1 LVFRFNVSEFP
12 VVDRLFTSDG
22 FQNAAKRVC
31 PVDKQVLDPFQFNFI
46 MQVPGQ
52 TVATHVDAVYFWGAT
67 RFHVPQW
74 LLAVMVYS
82 GLFQEKFIDQIQVV
96 GYVHRWEN
104 KQNPKDGAFVYWS
117 DNDREQ
123 YVTAT
128 PLLGNVVDGSKTVHA
143 ALIYR
148 PEVKAPKLDK
158 SQTNILKYLGDD
170 KWQLVAN
177 DKPTHNYATND
188 LRISIV
194 YRARCFASKEEVARF
209 HADRPEDEIGL
220 ENIINTLKNDLVKK
234 GKFSSRAAVDALP
247 RLDLALLLMDTYI
260 KYPMPPHAVV
270 PYNYCMLSTLVPQLK
285 PVMDLFCS

>member
-1 LVFRFNVSEFP
+1 
-12 VVDRLFTSDG
+12 
-22 FQNAAKRVC
+22 
-31 PVDKQVLDPFQFNFI
+31 

-96 GYVHRWEN
+96 AYVHRWEN
-104 KQNPKDGAFVYWS
+104 KKNVKDGAFVYWS
-117 DNDREQ
+117 DNEKEQ

-148 PEVKAPKLDK
+148 PEVKAPRLDK
-158 SQTNILKYLGDD
+158 SQTNILRYIGEDN
-170 KWQLVAN
+170 WQLVAN
-177 DKPTHNYATND
+177 DNVIRNYTTND

-194 YRARCFASKEEVARF
+194 YRARCFASKEEVQRF
-209 HADRPEDEIGL
+209 HENRPEDEMSLDYILGK
-220 ENIINTLKNDLVKK
+220 LKDDLVSK
-234 GKFSSRAAVDALP
+234 GKFANRAAADALP

-270 PYNYCMLSTLVPQLK
+270 PYNYCMLATLVPSLK
-285 PVMDLFCS
+285 PILDKICN